1 MSNVIVLVMTIVL
14 MVFLLVRFVVILIH
28 LRRGSAEMLDNWG
41 LDSASLFTI
50 IAGGVA
56 LGLLL
61 ASGNMSEQS
70 FLVEGIL
77 LGISAVLLL
86 VPLFILPRK
95 ALIGMIK
102 PGFTVDER
110 IVSIGARSARNALFM
125 TYLVLTGFIIKD
137 ADAID
142 RNALTIVLA
151 SGLLTFLASYFF
163 YYYRKP

>member
-1 MSNVIVLVMTIVL
+1 MSNVIVLILTIIMT
-14 MVFLLVRFVVILIH
+14 VFLLVRFVIILVL
-28 LRRGSAEMLDNWG
+28 LRRGTIEIVDNWG
-41 LDSASLFTI
+41 MDSASLFTT

-61 ASGNMSEQS
+61 ASDNTAEQS

-77 LGISAVLLL
+77 LGVCFVLLL

-95 ALIGMIK
+95 ALIKMIK

-110 IVSIGARSARNALFM
+110 IVNIGARSARNALFI
-125 TYLVLTGFIIKD
+125 TYLALIGFII
-137 ADAID
+137 ADTVID

-151 SGLLTFLASYFF
+151 SGLLIFLTSYFF
-163 YYYRKP
+163 YYYRKS